1 MIERT
6 LFTADHEAFRDSFRR
21 FIDKEITPFH
31 EAWDCLLYTSPSPR
45 D

>member
-21 FIDKEITPFH
+21 FMDEAIAPHH
-31 EAWDCLLYTSPSPR
+31 EA
-45 D
+45 